1 MAKRKC
7 QTKKCRARRRGL
19 GNIWGEMHAGFPY
32 TIVATDTGGSKS
44 TQKRFEDGPK
54 AKVLS
59 DALRICQRGGSHV
72 SVVTN
77 ATNKRQ
83 KIC

>member
-1 MAKRKC
+1 MSEAM
-7 QTKKCRARRRGL
+7 KKC
-19 GNIWGEMHAGFPY
+19 
-32 TIVATDTGGSKS
+32 V
-44 TQKRFEDGPK
+44 Q
-54 AKVLS
+54 VLS